1 MEKIMEEPHTLLT
14 AFQNAAE
21 NVSAVVYRVPSM
33 EAALSYAMTV
43 CENKEACQL
52 LVSGCE
58 NRLSDPA
65 EKLCDCKQTK
75 VLAAPLMSED
85 DINFMGTMCAQSGVR
100 LIREGL
106 RDHLAGIDMG
116 FTIADYGIAETGTL
130 VIDSSSEDVRL
141 ATMISEVHVAVLPA
155 GRIRKTSFDL
165 EEELRDRFGNA
176 PNYYAFITG
185 ASRTADIER
194 VLALGVHG
202 PLELHILVLEDD

>member
-1 MEKIMEEPHTLLT
+1 MEQTQALLQDYQ
-14 AFQNAAE
+14 AAAE
-21 NVSAVVYRVPSM
+21 NVAAVVYRVPSM
-33 EAALSYAMTV
+33 NAAISYAMTV

-58 NRLSDPA
+58 RRLSSAA
-65 EKLCDCKQTK
+65 EKLCYTKQNK
-75 VLAAPLMSED
+75 VIAAPMISEEDHQLMAS
-85 DINFMGTMCAQSGVR
+85 MCAQQGISLV
-100 LIREGL
+100 REGL

-116 FTIADYGIAETGTL
+116 FTVADFGIAETGTL

-155 GRIRKTSFDL
+155 SRIRSTAYDL
-165 EEELRDRFGNA
+165 EEELRDLFGTS
-176 PNYYAFITG
+176 PNYCAFITG

-202 PLELHILVLEDD
+202 PLELHILVLEDN

>member
-1 MEKIMEEPHTLLT
+1 MEQSQALRQE
-14 AFQNAAE
+14 FQTAAE
-21 NVSAVVYRVPSM
+21 NVSAVVFRVPSM
-33 EAALSYAMTV
+33 DAAISYAITV
-43 CENKEACQL
+43 CNNKEACQL

-58 NRLSDPA
+58 RRLSSAA
-65 EKLCDCKQTK
+65 EKLCDTKQDK
-75 VLAAPLMSED
+75 VIAAPMISEEDHQLMASQV
-85 DINFMGTMCAQSGVR
+85 AQQGIC

-116 FTIADYGIAETGTL
+116 FTVADYGIAETGTL
-130 VIDSSSEDVRL
+130 VIDSSREDVRL

-155 GRIRKTSFDL
+155 SRIRRTSYDQ
-165 EEELRDRFGNA
+165 EKELRDRLGTA
-176 PNYYAFITG
+176 PNYYAFVTG

>member
-1 MEKIMEEPHTLLT
+1 MEEPNALLT
-14 AFQNAAE
+14 AFQTAAE

-33 EAALSYAMTV
+33 EAAISYAMTV

-58 NRLSDPA
+58 SRLSSAA
-65 EKLCDCKQTK
+65 EKLCDTKQYK
-75 VLAAPLMSED
+75 VIAAPMISEEDYQLMAS
-85 DINFMGTMCAQSGVR
+85 MCAQQGVR
-100 LIREGL
+100 LVREGL

-116 FTIADYGIAETGTL
+116 VTIADFGIAETGTL

-141 ATMISEVHVAVLPA
+141 ATMISEVHVAVLPS
-155 GRIRKTSFDL
+155 GRIRKTSYDL
-165 EEELRDRFGNA
+165 EEELRNRLATA
-176 PNYYAFITG
+176 PNYWAFITG

>member
-1 MEKIMEEPHTLLT
+1 MEEPHALLT
-14 AFQNAAE
+14 AFQTAAE

-33 EAALSYAMTV
+33 DAAISYAMTV

-58 NRLSDPA
+58 RRLSSAA
-65 EKLCDCKQTK
+65 EKLCDTKQYK
-75 VLAAPLMSED
+75 VIAAPMIPEED
-85 DINFMGTMCAQSGVR
+85 HQQMASLCAQNGVR
-100 LIREGL
+100 LVREGL

-141 ATMISEVHVAVLPA
+141 ATMVSEVHVAVLPA
-155 GRIRKTSFDL
+155 SRIRRTSHDL
-165 EEELRDRFGNA
+165 EEELRDLFGTA

>member
-1 MEKIMEEPHTLLT
+1 MRNTLEKSQDLLQD
-14 AFQNAAE
+14 FQAAAE

-33 EAALSYAMTV
+33 EAAISYALTV
-43 CENKEACQL
+43 CENKKACQL
-52 LVSGCE
+52 LASGCE
-58 NRLSDPA
+58 RRLSSAA
-65 EKLCDCKQTK
+65 EKLCDTKQNK
-75 VLAAPLMSED
+75 VIAAPMISEED
-85 DINFMGTMCAQSGVR
+85 HQLLASMCAQQGINLVR
-100 LIREGL
+100 KGL

-116 FTIADYGIAETGTL
+116 FTIVDFGIAETGTL

-155 GRIRKTSFDL
+155 SRIRSTSYEL
-165 EEELRDRFGNA
+165 EEKLREGFTNS

-202 PLELHILVLEDD
+202 PLELHILVLEED

>member
-1 MEKIMEEPHTLLT
+1 MEEPHTLMT
-14 AFQNAAE
+14 AFQRAAE

-33 EAALSYAMTV
+33 EAALSYALTV

-65 EKLCDCKQTK
+65 EKLCDSKQTK
-75 VLAAPLMSED
+75 VLAAPLMTED
-85 DINFMGTMCAQSGVR
+85 DINFMGTLCAQSGVR
-100 LIREGL
+100 LVREGL

-155 GRIRKTSFDL
+155 GRLRKTSFDL

-202 PLELHILVLEDD
+202 PLELHILVLEDH